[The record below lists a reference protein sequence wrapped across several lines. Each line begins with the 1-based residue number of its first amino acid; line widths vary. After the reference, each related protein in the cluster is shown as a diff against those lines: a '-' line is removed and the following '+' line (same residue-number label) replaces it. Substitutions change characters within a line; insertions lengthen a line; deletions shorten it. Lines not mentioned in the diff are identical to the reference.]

1 MFIPT
6 NKQTHNTW
14 LFNIHTLFILHK
26 KHDFF
31 RGEDSMMK
39 LSADL
44 REHATKI
51 INCGKEEMLTLTKK
65 RKNYK
70 GKFFLICEVNLMQII
85 LRFNAIVIKQENAEV
100 LHRLSVV

>member
-1 MFIPT
+1 M
-6 NKQTHNTW
+6 W
-14 LFNIHTLFILHK
+14 LFNIHTLFILHE
-26 KHDFF
+26 HDFF

-70 GKFFLICEVNLMQII
+70 GKFFLICKVNLMQII

>member
-1 MFIPT
+1 
-6 NKQTHNTW
+6 
-14 LFNIHTLFILHK
+14 
-26 KHDFF
+26 
-31 RGEDSMMK
+31 MMK